1 MRRVGAAIAIVA
13 AFLMTVR
20 HGEAAALRTPSSGS
34 AGSETPVLFVADEVQ
49 YDQELGL
56 VVATGHVELSQRDQI
71 LLADTV
77 TYNQRTDTVTAS
89 GHVSLLQPTGEVVFG
104 DYVELRDD
112 MRDGFITNIRMLLSD
127 RSRLAANTGRR
138 IDGNRTELRRG
149 VYSPCDLCREDPT
162 RPPVWQIEAAKIV
175 HDKEEQLVEFR
186 DAVLEIDGFPVFY
199 TPYLSHPDPSVKRRS
214 GFLAPVVGYSSSLGA
229 HTSVPYFWAL
239 DTDKDMTI
247 APILTTSGTEA
258 FADEYRQRFTNG
270 TINLDGSLAYS
281 NLRSSTAGSPPPPA
295 VRGHFFGSGGFDLN
309 DTWRTAFD
317 INRTTDQTYARLFHF
332 DTNSLSGLDPV
343 SSGINSAFLP
353 SRVVAEGFTN
363 RSYTLVDGYL
373 YQDLRLGVGDT
384 TQPIV
389 IPRASYNWISNPDE
403 WGGRW
408 TLNSSA
414 LNLFRPNGTDI
425 RRLSTG
431 GGWGLPFNGAIGDRL
446 TLQLSVR
453 GDGYDSDNIGVA
465 GSSATTNT
473 GRSALA
479 GRVYPQAELQWHYP
493 WVRRGDG
500 YSQIVEPIA
509 ALIASPNG
517 ENPTTIP
524 AEDNTGF
531 EYDETSLFAAN
542 RFPGFDRVDS
552 GQRVDYGLR
561 AAAYGDGGGNT
572 RLLVGQSYRFQQS
585 GPFPPG
591 SGVDTRRSDVVG
603 RLVVSPGR
611 YLDLIYRFRLDRRD
625 LTVRRQE
632 AAISAG
638 PPSLRL
644 NLSYIDVAANP
655 AVPGLNER
663 RQINGTLIAQLT
675 RYWSVGVFGTQNIG
689 TNAPTPATTTSTSVQ
704 IPTNP
709 KTLSSGIVAT
719 YRDECLSFSASL
731 SHSGTSDRDIH
742 PGTTLL
748 FAIVLKNLGEVA
760 VRAISTG
767 TTGTAPAL

>member
-13 AFLMTVR
+13 AFLVTVR
-20 HGEAAALRTPSSGS
+20 HGEAAALRTPSSGTPGGE
-34 AGSETPVLFVADEVQ
+34 APVLFVADEVQ
-49 YDQELGL
+49 FDQELGL
-56 VVATGHVELSQRDQI
+56 VVATGHVELSQKDQI

-104 DYVELRDD
+104 DYVELRND

-127 RSRLAANTGRR
+127 RSRLAGNTGRR

-162 RPPVWQIEAAKIV
+162 RPPVWQIKAGQIV

-214 GFLAPVVGYSSSLGA
+214 GFLAPVIGSSSSLGA
-229 HTSVPYFWAL
+229 HTSIPYFWAL
-239 DTDKDMTI
+239 DSDKDMTI

-258 FADEYRQRFTNG
+258 LADEYRQRFTNG
-270 TINLDGSLAYS
+270 AINLSGSLAYS
-281 NLRSSTAGSPPPPA
+281 NLSTTAGSPPPPE

-309 DTWRTAFD
+309 DAWRTAFD
-317 INRTTDQTYARLFHF
+317 INRTTDQTYPRLFHF

-343 SSGINSAFLP
+343 SSGVNSAFLP
-353 SRVVAEGFTN
+353 SRAVAEGFTD
-363 RSYTLVDGYL
+363 RSYTLVDGYI
-373 YQDLRLGVGDT
+373 YQDLRLGIGDT

-389 IPRASYNWISNPDE
+389 IPRASYSWISSPDE

-408 TLNSSA
+408 SLDSSA

-425 RRLSTG
+425 RRVSTG

-446 TLQLSVR
+446 TLRLSVR

-479 GRVYPQAELQWHYP
+479 GRVYPQTELQWRYP

-500 YSQIVEPIA
+500 NSQTVEPIA
-509 ALIASPNG
+509 ALIVSPNG

-531 EYDETSLFAAN
+531 EYDETSLFVPN

-561 AAAYGDGGGNT
+561 AAAYGDSGGNT
-572 RLLVGQSYRFQQS
+572 RLLVGQSYRFQRS
-585 GPFPPG
+585 SSFPPG
-591 SGVDTRRSDVVG
+591 SGVDTQRSDVVG
-603 RLVVSPGR
+603 RLVVSPGG

-632 AAISAG
+632 ATIAAG

-644 NLSYIDVAANP
+644 NLTYIDVAANP

-663 RQINGTLIAQLT
+663 RQLTGTLVAQLT

-689 TNAPTPATTTSTSVQ
+689 TNAPTPTTTTTSVQ
-704 IPTNP
+704 TPTNP
-709 KTLSSGIVAT
+709 TTLDSGIVAT
-719 YRDECLSFSASL
+719 YRDECLSFSATL
-731 SHSGTSDRDIH
+731 AHSGASDRDIR
-742 PGTTLL
+742 PGTTVL

-767 TTGTAPAL
+767 ATGATPAL